1 MCGQEIFKRYSD
13 IFKIVELLNYFRR
26 ITDKNLLQMNRFK
39 QKFNIFKFNNFHVHV
54 FLLSLHSNENYPP
67 LKL

>member
-13 IFKIVELLNYFRR
+13 IFKIVELFKTN
-26 ITDKNLLQMNRFK
+26 KGQNLLQMNRFK

>member
-1 MCGQEIFKRYSD
+1 MAKRYLRD
-13 IFKIVELLNYFRR
+13 ILIFLKLLNYFRR

>member
-1 MCGQEIFKRYSD
+1 MCGQEIFKKYSD
-13 IFKIVELLNYFRR
+13 IFKIVELFQTNNGQKFVANEQV
-26 ITDKNLLQMNRFK
+26 KK
-39 QKFNIFKFNNFHVHV
+39 KFNIFKFNNFHVHV